1 MPKQPLKNLIT
12 QHALKLAFN
21 TAGALCIFVIF
32 YLALYLEAAV
42 LS

>member
-1 MPKQPLKNLIT
+1 MPKQPLKSLIT

-21 TAGALCIFVIF
+21 TAGALCIFVVF
-32 YLALYLEAAV
+32 YFALYLETVV